1 MKQSDL
7 VRLSVKDGSRVEGHA
22 PTDAS
27 ASSIHSQIYNTRG
40 RGGEGGVEAIVHVH
54 GPHSKAFSALGRELE
69 MINQDVCAYHDE
81 QVLVPFGGMSTQFR
95 AGAAGLM
102 IGAVFDNKEGER
114 IAKVMGNKTIGILQ
128 NHGTIS
134 LGKMSID
141 EAAWW

>member
-81 QVLVPFGGMSTQFR
+81 QVLVPFGGMSTSIAIVMRTR
-95 AGAAGLM
+95 AH
-102 IGAVFDNKEGER
+102 VR
-114 IAKVMGNKTIGILQ
+114 CCV
-128 NHGTIS
+128 
-134 LGKMSID
+134 
-141 EAAWW
+141 